1 MTATETRKAL
11 MRCNLPSEQIKLIE
25 DYARLQIEKD
35 RERVKERLN
44 GTYYNQNGAD
54 VTDLVLG
61 ALDGEINLS

>member
-35 RERVKERLN
+35 RGLIGQELW
-44 GTYYNQNGAD
+44 D
-54 VTDLVLG
+54 VDFDRDRIHNLPIQ
-61 ALDGEINLS
+61 LD